1 MMGHV
6 FVSLVCLFVV
16 SVSLPVPEE
25 ETLQDIFR
33 AAQIPLATGDPC
45 EIDSRAYVSGWKVS
59 CHNNHVINLTIYA
72 TDLTSLPESIGQLEQ
87 LSHLDLQSNQLT
99 SLPESIG
106 QLQQLSYL
114 DLQSNQ
120 LTSLPECIG
129 QLQQLSHLDL
139 QSNQLTSLPESIG
152 QLQQL
157 SHLDLQYNQLTSLPE
172 SIGQL
177 QQLSHLRIGHNKLTL
192 LPESLGHLQ
201 ELYTLDLG
209 FNLLTSLSWSLGNLQ
224 KLRYLYLENNQLTSL
239 PETFGHLQQLNFLS
253 LASNRLTAIPEPLC
267 KLQKLSHL
275 ELDSNQLTSLP
286 ESLGN
291 LQGLHGLDL
300 SFNQLTKLPDSL
312 SQLQQLEVLNVA
324 HNQLIAVPDSL
335 CQLQRL
341 TTPLLAHNQL
351 TSLPESIG
359 QLQQVDILDLTSN
372 QLTSLPESFAQLQGL
387 VGLQLGFNQLTSLPK
402 AFCDLQELGTLNL
415 GSNQLTS
422 LPDCFHHLEH
432 LDTLDLSSNLLTSLP
447 ESVGQLRSLIELDLS
462 YNQLTS
468 LPESFGRLQ
477 HLQRLDLENNQLTSL
492 PESFGQ
498 LQRLSELY
506 LKSNLLGQLLD
517 SFGELQRLWGL
528 DLSSNRLVEL
538 PESLGEL
545 ESLFFLD
552 LSFNHLKMLP
562 DVSSWTRLSV
572 LSVHHNWLEQLP
584 ESCTNLIWLESVL
597 LHSNKLQASTEV
609 CKFQNALELNA
620 LYMHDNRMTGDIP
633 SCLSAFESLDAL
645 TLHNNRLV
653 GSLIPALAQMPHL
666 KVLTLHK
673 NRLDGPIPENFGD
686 APNLTFLSLHGNDF
700 EGHIPTFELGKGC
713 VDDQSFLHDR
723 LSCRTMGQRRKFFC
737 DKPDVAMHCPYTCGL
752 CSTASA
758 RGPLLLLHDNRLS
771 CSLPDYVTQW
781 PQDLRSIVLIGNVLG
796 NGTPDLPSWIEDSER
811 NQTFLYISNSKT
823 QHVLNQ
829 ALPSAALF
837 LFCCLLFFV
846 VAGHRHRF
854 WANEDRKWACEEHKF
869 LLRMTSIL
877 SLMAAILCVFYRL
890 GAMYYTCG
898 DPFSKTTLSHFANP
912 GHENA
917 LLEWAVAI
925 VWALWVAVAVVCL
938 GQAPARS
945 REIFQ
950 SHSWTCWSFWTLHS
964 RKGIY
969 SLGWALIV
977 AILSLPSIS
986 YATLN
991 ALPSNNTLAVRGW
1004 WPKFLHYQTAL
1015 LMVLVDI
1022 FITPKAVE
1030 WFALATGI
1038 RRSMLLMAARLGTM
1052 WLVAVLVTLY
1062 LSTHCM
1068 NGWTHFWMVCEESTG
1083 DYRAFNISIGDHH
1096 ILEPKADLCTSRE
1109 SWWSYSACVRSVVDT
1124 MAPLLVSKM
1133 IARAFLQPVF
1143 TLVKWQISKYK
1154 DGQLYISCS
1163 LFSGRWRICSRFK
1176 EWSICTS
1183 KSLEHGQQA
1192 SLLVTFAEVEGEG
1205 WRD

>member
-16 SVSLPVPEE
+16 SVSLPVNEE
-25 ETLQDIFR
+25 QALRDIFR

-45 EIDSRAYVSGWKVS
+45 EIKTPAYLSGYKVS
-59 CHNNHVINLTIYA
+59 CRNNHVTNLTIYA
-72 TDLTSLPESIGQLEQ
+72 TDLTSLPESIGQLQQ
-87 LSHLDLQSNQLT
+87 LSHLDLTSNQLT

-114 DLQSNQ
+114 LLSRNNLTSLPDSFSDLLQLSHLHMSFNKLTFVPESIGQLQRLSCLYLSENELTWLPESLGQLQQLSQLHLDHNQ
-120 LTSLPECIG
+120 LTSLPETLGHLQKLQTLHVDSNQLTELFDNFGLLSQLGTLDLESNQLSALPESFGQLEQLSYLILTSNQLSAFPDSFG
-129 QLQQLSHLDL
+129 QLQQLTFVDL
-139 QSNQLTSLPESIG
+139 TDNDLTSLPESIG

-157 SHLDLQYNQLTSLPE
+157 S
-172 SIGQL
+172 
-177 QQLSHLRIGHNKLTL
+177 
-192 LPESLGHLQ
+192 
-201 ELYTLDLG
+201 
-209 FNLLTSLSWSLGNLQ
+209 
-224 KLRYLYLENNQLTSL
+224 
-239 PETFGHLQQLNFLS
+239 
-253 LASNRLTAIPEPLC
+253 
-267 KLQKLSHL
+267 
-275 ELDSNQLTSLP
+275 
-286 ESLGN
+286 
-291 LQGLHGLDL
+291 
-300 SFNQLTKLPDSL
+300 
-312 SQLQQLEVLNVA
+312 
-324 HNQLIAVPDSL
+324 
-335 CQLQRL
+335 
-341 TTPLLAHNQL
+341 
-351 TSLPESIG
+351 
-359 QLQQVDILDLTSN
+359 ILDLAS
-372 QLTSLPESFAQLQGL
+372 
-387 VGLQLGFNQLTSLPK
+387 
-402 AFCDLQELGTLNL
+402 
-415 GSNQLTS
+415 
-422 LPDCFHHLEH
+422 
-432 LDTLDLSSNLLTSLP
+432 
-447 ESVGQLRSLIELDLS
+447 
-462 YNQLTS
+462 
-468 LPESFGRLQ
+468 
-477 HLQRLDLENNQLTSL
+477 NQLTSL

-498 LQRLSELY
+498 LQGLRALDLSFNQLASLPNCLHHLQLQKLFIGSNHLTSLPEFLLNFQQLRTFEVSHNKLTSLPESFGELQLDSLDLRSNQLTSLPESFGELKDLARLDLESNQLTSLPESFGQLQNLWELF
-506 LKSNLLGQLLD
+506 LKSNLLDRLPD
-517 SFGELQRLWGL
+517 SLGKLKNLWRL

-538 PESLGEL
+538 PESFGNLPN
-545 ESLFFLD
+545 LFLLD
-552 LSFNHLKMLP
+552 LSFNRLKILP
-562 DVSSWTRLSV
+562 EAVGSWTRLRD
-572 LSVHHNWLEQLP
+572 LSVHHNCLEQLP
-584 ESCTNLIWLESVL
+584 EGCTNLTRLKSVL

-609 CKFQNALELNA
+609 CKFQNALELNT
-620 LYMHDNRMTGDIP
+620 LYMHGNRLTGNIP
-633 SCLSAFESLDAL
+633 SCLSAFESLVAL

-653 GSLIPALAQMPHL
+653 GSLTPALAQMPHL

-673 NRLDGPIPENFGD
+673 NRLGGQIPENFGD

-713 VDDQSFLHDR
+713 VDDQSFRYQRHSCISTSG
-723 LSCRTMGQRRKFFC
+723 LSSYCHE
-737 DKPDVAMHCPYTCGL
+737 PNVAMHCPYTCGL

-781 PQDLRSIVLIGNVLG
+781 PQNLRSIVLIGNVLG
-796 NGTPDLPSWIEDSER
+796 NGTPDLPSWIEESER

-854 WANEDRKWACEEHKF
+854 WANEDRKWAREEHKF

-890 GAMYYTCG
+890 GATYYACG

-1068 NGWTHFWMVCEESTG
+1068 NEWTHFWMVCEESTG

-1192 SLLVTFAEVEGEG
+1192 SLLVTFAEVEGG
-1205 WRD
+1205 GTGD

>member
-1 MMGHV
+1 
-6 FVSLVCLFVV
+6 
-16 SVSLPVPEE
+16 
-25 ETLQDIFR
+25 
-33 AAQIPLATGDPC
+33 
-45 EIDSRAYVSGWKVS
+45 
-59 CHNNHVINLTIYA
+59 
-72 TDLTSLPESIGQLEQ
+72 
-87 LSHLDLQSNQLT
+87 
-99 SLPESIG
+99 
-106 QLQQLSYL
+106 
-114 DLQSNQ
+114 
-120 LTSLPECIG
+120 
-129 QLQQLSHLDL
+129 
-139 QSNQLTSLPESIG
+139 
-152 QLQQL
+152 
-157 SHLDLQYNQLTSLPE
+157 
-172 SIGQL
+172 
-177 QQLSHLRIGHNKLTL
+177 
-192 LPESLGHLQ
+192 
-201 ELYTLDLG
+201 
-209 FNLLTSLSWSLGNLQ
+209 
-224 KLRYLYLENNQLTSL
+224 
-239 PETFGHLQQLNFLS
+239 
-253 LASNRLTAIPEPLC
+253 
-267 KLQKLSHL
+267 
-275 ELDSNQLTSLP
+275 
-286 ESLGN
+286 
-291 LQGLHGLDL
+291 
-300 SFNQLTKLPDSL
+300 
-312 SQLQQLEVLNVA
+312 
-324 HNQLIAVPDSL
+324 
-335 CQLQRL
+335 
-341 TTPLLAHNQL
+341 
-351 TSLPESIG
+351 
-359 QLQQVDILDLTSN
+359 
-372 QLTSLPESFAQLQGL
+372 
-387 VGLQLGFNQLTSLPK
+387 
-402 AFCDLQELGTLNL
+402 
-415 GSNQLTS
+415 
-422 LPDCFHHLEH
+422 
-432 LDTLDLSSNLLTSLP
+432 
-447 ESVGQLRSLIELDLS
+447 
-462 YNQLTS
+462 
-468 LPESFGRLQ
+468 
-477 HLQRLDLENNQLTSL
+477 
-492 PESFGQ
+492 
-498 LQRLSELY
+498 
-506 LKSNLLGQLLD
+506 
-517 SFGELQRLWGL
+517 
-528 DLSSNRLVEL
+528 
-538 PESLGEL
+538 
-545 ESLFFLD
+545 
-552 LSFNHLKMLP
+552 
-562 DVSSWTRLSV
+562 
-572 LSVHHNWLEQLP
+572 
-584 ESCTNLIWLESVL
+584 
-597 LHSNKLQASTEV
+597 
-609 CKFQNALELNA
+609 
-620 LYMHDNRMTGDIP
+620 
-633 SCLSAFESLDAL
+633 
-645 TLHNNRLV
+645 
-653 GSLIPALAQMPHL
+653 
-666 KVLTLHK
+666 
-673 NRLDGPIPENFGD
+673 
-686 APNLTFLSLHGNDF
+686 
-700 EGHIPTFELGKGC
+700 
-713 VDDQSFLHDR
+713 
-723 LSCRTMGQRRKFFC
+723 
-737 DKPDVAMHCPYTCGL
+737 
-752 CSTASA
+752 
-758 RGPLLLLHDNRLS
+758 
-771 CSLPDYVTQW
+771 
-781 PQDLRSIVLIGNVLG
+781 VLIGNVLG

-890 GAMYYTCG
+890 GATYYACG

-964 RKGIY
+964 RKGTY

-1052 WLVAVLVTLY
+1052 WLVAVLFTLY

-1109 SWWSYSACVRSVVDT
+1109 SWWNYSACVRSVVDT

-1192 SLLVTFAEVEGEG
+1192 SLLVTFAEVEGG
-1205 WRD
+1205 GTGD

>member
-1 MMGHV
+1 MLISGKQLYSAWLWNFNSFSIGRSYEMMGHV
-6 FVSLVCLFVV
+6 LVSLVCLFVV
-16 SVSLPVPEE
+16 SVSLPANEE
-25 ETLQDIFR
+25 QALQDIFR

-45 EIDSRAYVSGWKVS
+45 EIETFIHFNGYKVS
-59 CHNNHVINLTIYA
+59 CHNNHVTNLTMYA
-72 TDLTSLPESIGQLEQ
+72 KHLTSLPESIGQLEMLSHLSLQRCQLTSVPESIGRLQQ
-87 LSHLDLQSNQLT
+87 LSHLDLTSNQLT

-114 DLQSNQ
+114 SLMRNRLTSLPDSFSALQQLSHLYMSFNKVTFVPESIGHLHQ
-120 LTSLPECIG
+120 LSCLFLSHNELTSLPETLGHLQTLQTLHVASNQLTALFDKFGDLSQLGTLNLRSNQLSALPKSFG
-129 QLQQLSHLDL
+129 QLQQLSHLIL
-139 QSNQLTSLPESIG
+139 ASNQLSAFPDSFGQLQQLSFVDLTANNLISLPESIG
-152 QLQQL
+152 HLGQL
-157 SHLDLQYNQLTSLPE
+157 S
-172 SIGQL
+172 
-177 QQLSHLRIGHNKLTL
+177 
-192 LPESLGHLQ
+192 
-201 ELYTLDLG
+201 
-209 FNLLTSLSWSLGNLQ
+209 
-224 KLRYLYLENNQLTSL
+224 
-239 PETFGHLQQLNFLS
+239 
-253 LASNRLTAIPEPLC
+253 
-267 KLQKLSHL
+267 
-275 ELDSNQLTSLP
+275 
-286 ESLGN
+286 
-291 LQGLHGLDL
+291 
-300 SFNQLTKLPDSL
+300 
-312 SQLQQLEVLNVA
+312 
-324 HNQLIAVPDSL
+324 
-335 CQLQRL
+335 
-341 TTPLLAHNQL
+341 
-351 TSLPESIG
+351 
-359 QLQQVDILDLTSN
+359 ILDLTSN
-372 QLTSLPESFAQLQGL
+372 QLTSLPESFGQLQGL
-387 VGLQLGFNQLTSLPK
+387 RALDLSFNQLTSLPN
-402 AFCDLQELGTLNL
+402 CLHHLQQLQKLSIT
-415 GSNQLTS
+415 SNHLTS
-422 LPDCFHHLEH
+422 LPEFLLNFQQLQTFH
-432 LDTLDLSSNLLTSLP
+432 LSHNKLTSLP
-447 ESVGQLRSLIELDLS
+447 ESFGELQLRSLDLRS
-462 YNQLTS
+462 NQLTS
-468 LPESFGRLQ
+468 LPESFGKLK
-477 HLQRLDLENNQLTSL
+477 HLQRLDLDNNQLTSL

-498 LQRLSELY
+498 LQALWQLF
-506 LKSNLLGQLLD
+506 LKSNLLDRLPD
-517 SFGELQRLWGL
+517 SFGNLKSLWRL
-528 DLSSNRLVEL
+528 DLSSNRLTEL
-538 PESLGEL
+538 PESFGKKLQG
-545 ESLFFLD
+545 LFFLD
-552 LSFNHLKMLP
+552 LSFNMLKMLP
-562 DVSSWTRLSV
+562 EAAGSWTKLRD

-584 ESCTNLIWLESVL
+584 ESCRNLTRLEAVL

-609 CKFQNALELNA
+609 CKFQNALELNT
-620 LYMHDNRMTGDIP
+620 LYMHGNSMTGNIP
-633 SCLSAFESLDAL
+633 ACLNAFGSLETV

-653 GSLIPALAQMPHL
+653 GSLNPALAQMPHL
-666 KVLTLHK
+666 KLLTLHK
-673 NRLDGPIPENFGD
+673 NRLGGQIPDNFGD

-700 EGHIPTFELGKGC
+700 EGHIPTFELRKGC
-713 VDDQSFLHDR
+713 VDDKSFRYQRH
-723 LSCRTMGQRRKFFC
+723 SCRSMSDMSLYC
-737 DKPDVAMHCPYTCGL
+737 DEPNVAMHCPYSCGL

-771 CSLPDYVTQW
+771 CSLPDHVTQW

-829 ALPSAALF
+829 ALPAAGVF

-846 VAGHRHRF
+846 AAGHRNLL
-854 WANEDRKWACEEHKF
+854 WTNEDAKWTCEEHKF

-890 GAMYYTCG
+890 GATYYACG

-938 GQAPARS
+938 GQAPAPRS

-969 SLGWALIV
+969 SLAWALIV

-1015 LMVLVDI
+1015 LMVLVDM

-1030 WFALATGI
+1030 RFALATGI

-1068 NGWTHFWMVCEESTG
+1068 NGWTHFWKVCQESAG

-1143 TLVKWQISKYK
+1143 TLVKWHISKYE

-1163 LFSGRWRICSRFK
+1163 PLASRWRICSRFK
-1176 EWSICTS
+1176 GWRICTS
-1183 KSLEHGQQA
+1183 KSLEQGQQA
-1192 SLLVTFAEVEGEG
+1192 SLLVTFAEVEGG
-1205 WRD
+1205 GTGDWCRLLDGGDGMPMGRDEILCDAMPLDSVYIVSYIYIII